1 MLSRVQIEHELRE
14 RALESCEPALQ
25 HHEARAGKLGG
36 GLEIHLPERLAEV
49 EMPLRLKSVITLG
62 PEPMVL
68 DVVARVLPTRYFVKR
83 QIRNLRKRV
92 VELLRSFFRL
102 LLQLR
107 DFRFQARDFGKKRL
121 RRRFLVAFLRRADLP
136 RSGVAAGGRRPSPSR
151 RARRARRPPARSL
164 PTPAPP
170 PPRPRPPPPAGPAR
184 AAARPHLR

>member
-49 EMPLRLKSVITLG
+49 EMLLRLKAVITLG
-62 PEPMVL
+62 TETMVL
-68 DVVARVLPTRYFVKR
+68 DVVARVLPIRYFVKR

-136 RSGVAAGGRRPSPSR
+136 RSGVAAGRGGVARARSAGPGAAPAFSPPFPCRACTGPR
-151 RARRARRPPARSL
+151 RA
-164 PTPAPP
+164 
-170 PPRPRPPPPAGPAR
+170 
-184 AAARPHLR
+184 